1 MPLEILK
8 PVGMKIIEK
17 LKEETR
23 ELHEQIEDKNLA
35 QKIMNHSID
44 LTTYKLLL
52 LQNYLAYRETEIEIQ
67 KYLPHYEGKKHQQL
81 KQDLQQLGLTSEIPS
96 KNGIF
101 ECHSKAEA
109 LGAAY
114 VVEGSALG
122 GMVLAK
128 NLQKCAALDEI
139 RHHYFFNGDKNNML
153 AWKEFKE
160 ELEKYPFTP
169 SEEKMAVEKAKDTF
183 RFFESILSRDYN
195 LDLDTTFKNQR

>member
-1 MPLEILK
+1 
-8 PVGMKIIEK
+8 MKIIEK

-35 QKIMNHSID
+35 RQIMDHSID

-52 LQNYLAYRETEIEIQ
+52 LQNYLAYRETETEIQ
-67 KYLPHYEGKKHQQL
+67 KFLPHYEGKKHQQL
-81 KQDLQQLGLTSEIPS
+81 KQDLQQLGITEEIPS

-139 RHHYFFNGDKNNML
+139 PRHYFFNGDKNNMQD
-153 AWKEFKE
+153 WKAFKE
-160 ELEKYPFTP
+160 ELENYPFTP
-169 SEEKMAVEKAKDTF
+169 SEEKMAIEKAKDTF
-183 RFFESILSRDYN
+183 RFFERIFDRELN
-195 LDLDTTFKNQR
+195 VDLNPTFKHQRQ